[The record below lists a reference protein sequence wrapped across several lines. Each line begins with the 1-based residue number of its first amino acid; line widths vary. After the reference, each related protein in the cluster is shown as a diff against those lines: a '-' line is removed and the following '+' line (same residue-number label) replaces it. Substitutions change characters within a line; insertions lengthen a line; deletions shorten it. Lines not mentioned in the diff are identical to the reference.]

1 MLTNREVINY
11 RIELQKIT
19 RIQPMIYINETFEF
33 INVSKSDAERIKRIL
48 NTVKFVSDVYII
60 ESKKYNFNKY
70 NFNKGYPEPEKYYNV
85 KGKIIKKLEETLD
98 INDKL
103 NDKIWS
109 EDKKLIKEVEE
120 KILEIVDLFKE
131 ELKQNEVELKID
143 DIYILGSNANYNYNK
158 DSDLDVHIIADE
170 SFDCKDEHL
179 QKIYDAYKKI
189 FNDKYDITIK
199 GINVE
204 LYVEKKD
211 NISNVS
217 NGVYSLTKGWIK
229 DPDKYEIPEIDA
241 QKYEE
246 LKKEWEIKYFEVLDS
261 KDLDKIDSFFD
272 DIYDTRKDSL
282 SKEGEF
288 GLGNLVFKH
297 IRRLGY
303 LSDLRKIKDDLI
315 SQSLS
320 LE

>member
-1 MLTNREVINY
+1 MLTNKEVINY
-11 RIELQKIT
+11 RIELQKLT

-33 INVSKSDAERIKRIL
+33 INVSKSDADRIKRIL
-48 NTVKFVSDVYII
+48 NNTKFVSDIYII

-70 NFNKGYPEPEKYYNV
+70 NFDKGYPQPEKYYNV
-85 KGKIIKKLEETLD
+85 KGKIVKKLEETLE

-109 EDKKLIKEVEE
+109 EDKQLIKEVEE

-143 DIYILGSNANYNYNK
+143 DIYILGSNANYNYNE

-229 DPDKYEIPEIDA
+229 DPDKYEIPEIDEE
-241 QKYEE
+241 KYEQ

-261 KDLDKIDSFFD
+261 KDLDQIDSFFD
-272 DIYDTRKDSL
+272 NIYDTRKNSL

-303 LSDLRKIKDDLI
+303 LSDLRKVKDDLI

-320 LE
+320 LK